1 MADFLLSVGVD
12 VGLSYDQ
19 MQKDISNLVS
29 QLNNNPPKIKIGVD
43 IDNASIEAFK
53 NQVAEISKSLSGLG
67 HVTTT
72 SATASSASS
81 AAASMADVAAKTRE
95 AAAAAQ
101 AAGNSYTNTAA
112 KVNVL
117 RAGTTEYYTALKQ
130 VSTLLNQVTHSQE
143 RWTMAKTGSS
153 SSAYNDLALYA
164 EDLKALEQQLRN
176 GAITADDFRLRM
188 TQIRSGVSSATTTIK
203 SAGEA
208 TQTWGQRIG
217 TLSAKFGTWFSITR
231 VIMAAYRAVRQ
242 MVTNVIE
249 LDTAMTELKKV
260 TDGTDATY
268 ESFLVRATSR
278 AKELGAALSDTV
290 NATADFAR
298 LGYGIEDA
306 EKLADAAI
314 VYKNVGDGIED
325 IGDAS
330 ESIIATMQAFHIPA
344 EQVMSIVDRFN
355 EVGNNFAISS
365 RGVGD
370 ALLRSAAA
378 LQSANN
384 TLDESIALATAAN
397 TIVQDPE
404 KVGTTLKT
412 VAMYLRAAKTDA
424 EDAGESTEG
433 MANSVSELREEI
445 LALTGGKVDIQ
456 IDEDTFKSTY
466 QILKEL
472 SAVWGELTDVSQ
484 ANILE
489 MIGGKRNS
497 NVVSALLEDFSIAE
511 EAVVTS
517 ANSAGSALEENE
529 KVLESIQGKLD
540 IMKATFEALSQNLIG
555 TDIVKFVI
563 DMGTGLMELINS
575 ILKVV
580 NALGGLKTVLLAVGS
595 ALLISK
601 GGLIAYK
608 AALLGVAAVE
618 KVITFFGSLKSG
630 IVTIINIIPN
640 AIIAWKSYAAGV
652 VSANTAIQASI
663 PVIGLVLAAISAV
676 VAGISLFGKSAKDLN
691 ELNSEWDELSNKINA
706 SANEFKELS
715 SSANDIIPRFAE
727 LAKGVDQFGK
737 NISLTDKEYAEFLDL
752 NNKIAEMFPELN
764 LGMDSNGNAM
774 LALSYSADTLTDSLN
789 SLVEAQRAA
798 ANKEIA
804 DTMPDVVDNITDTTE
819 KYQKDI
825 DKKKKILSDWNEFAR
840 TSRDSVYKSGEK
852 IEDRFIDE
860 DVIAMAETLGVAREE
875 IQGLIEYVDDSDI
888 SGHFN
893 WDKVLDSGAVK
904 NAVAGI
910 EKEIDALEDNISA
923 KWKQL
928 NPVVTAWMQTDYQYQ
943 DLNDDMQSLVTKML
957 ASVDYQDLGLKTE
970 DDIKKYLSNNIIAPI
985 HDAEPEVQNALT
997 AAFSLKD
1004 LFADDTINVGEYKK
1018 TIDKIMSDLKNAGFS
1033 DDTIQAIK
1041 FSLDTDDFEEKLNHV
1056 KALLS
1061 DDFKGEIDSLS
1072 ASDIE
1077 LAYQIKE
1084 ADGSMTFDELKS
1096 KIEELK
1102 FETAPMVDVLDFG
1115 NMTSN
1120 LDKAKDGLDNII
1132 DAMSK
1137 LKSGT
1142 ALTKSELAQLA
1153 LEYPK
1158 LLEASNIF
1166 TDGSIEGQ
1174 KNMLNTILDMQE
1186 QEYDAEI
1193 DKKIAELE
1201 ATEQVLQDQLDLESQ
1216 KSALIQEIKN
1226 IEANGVLGQE
1236 ADLVQKISE
1245 LNDLQGKNY
1254 VSMEDGILTVNQE
1267 ALNKHLNQDEDF
1279 GNKSASNIWAPFAKT
1294 IKTAHTKG
1302 FSAALQAANNYG
1314 SKLASWAKNIGSSV
1328 LSGLGNAVKD
1338 ALSGEWKGI
1347 KSYFSGVATN
1357 ISAPDV
1363 TVTFDGGS
1371 AFVGNQSLSNWVSEQ
1386 EKASKERITQTQ
1398 ELLQKTLNAKNNLAA
1413 LKGLDLADVY
1423 GGSNNKNNN
1432 TGKKD
1437 KDKDKKE
1444 VDEYI
1449 AEVER
1454 YNEALQK
1461 LKDIEQEQA
1470 ELERELENT
1479 DGALEKVDIQKKLNQ
1494 IYTDKQNAL
1503 HELNNLRDDT
1513 IHNTIPQL
1521 EALGFQIEYNDEANR
1536 LYIANLEHL
1545 NELQAD
1551 SAGKYETVQE
1561 ATNAL
1566 RKETEELIDDITNL
1580 NEENADSS
1588 EEWLTLADNIEKGKD
1603 KIVEYLNE
1611 AVTEAIDFVSAMQD
1625 VYSTLKDAAD
1635 EYAETEALS
1644 VDSLKAIAEY
1654 GAEYMSY
1661 LKDENGML
1669 SINKERIEA
1678 VITARTKQLAVDTAM
1693 SYVEKLR
1700 YALSENNIKEI
1711 NRLISATEQAS
1722 DATWGLVY
1730 SNLAL
1735 LNLNDSQYSQALE
1748 NINRLRSLADSAV
1761 ESIKLGAD
1769 ESSKSYED
1777 MQDALDKIL
1786 DLTMELVKYEV
1797 NQQIEALE
1805 KQKDNYREIIDL
1817 KKESLE
1823 ETKKEN
1829 DYNKEVAK
1837 KVAKIA
1843 KLQDKINKLS
1853 LDDSREAQAEKASLE
1868 QELAELQTDLSDY
1881 QADYSIDKQQDMLD
1895 KMADSYEEEKDK
1907 EIAALEESISSTEKI
1922 YQLAIDRIN
1931 NNWDSLYDDI
1941 INWNYEAGSSIEN
1954 EIVEAWEQASKA
1966 VQKYGSYVEATNKL
1980 AAGATSD
1987 DIGKSGN
1994 YGDPKAI
2001 INQMRSNSLKWL
2013 TASDEEQSRLASANK
2028 TLASQLSD
2036 IYEQGVTSRDGSWY
2050 LDGETNPLYSIGKWE
2065 AVDYI
2070 TKAMKNNSAKWNN
2083 AAPNERA
2090 ALEKANEKM
2099 AGYISDL
2106 SGQKVWK
2113 DSDGVWWID
2122 DAKLYDSYG
2131 TYHTGGVV
2139 GESNLKKDEVM
2150 AILKDGELVLDEKRE
2165 KELYKLVDFAQ
2176 LLSER
2181 LGTAIDTSKLDNLFG
2196 GLSVLPTPNE
2206 LLHTTKADSR
2216 LMEFSPSIEVN
2227 ISHNGSMSDNDARRY
2242 GGIVAE
2248 TALGELK
2255 DAFTKKGFTNIGNSA
2270 LK

>member
-1 MADFLLSVGVD
+1 
-12 VGLSYDQ
+12 
-19 MQKDISNLVS
+19 
-29 QLNNNPPKIKIGVD
+29 
-43 IDNASIEAFK
+43 
-53 NQVAEISKSLSGLG
+53 
-67 HVTTT
+67 
-72 SATASSASS
+72 
-81 AAASMADVAAKTRE
+81 
-95 AAAAAQ
+95 
-101 AAGNSYTNTAA
+101 
-112 KVNVL
+112 
-117 RAGTTEYYTALKQ
+117 
-130 VSTLLNQVTHSQE
+130 
-143 RWTMAKTGSS
+143 
-153 SSAYNDLALYA
+153 
-164 EDLKALEQQLRN
+164 
-176 GAITADDFRLRM
+176 
-188 TQIRSGVSSATTTIK
+188 
-203 SAGEA
+203 
-208 TQTWGQRIG
+208 
-217 TLSAKFGTWFSITR
+217 
-231 VIMAAYRAVRQ
+231 
-242 MVTNVIE
+242 
-249 LDTAMTELKKV
+249 
-260 TDGTDATY
+260 
-268 ESFLVRATSR
+268 
-278 AKELGAALSDTV
+278 
-290 NATADFAR
+290 
-298 LGYGIEDA
+298 
-306 EKLADAAI
+306 
-314 VYKNVGDGIED
+314 
-325 IGDAS
+325 
-330 ESIIATMQAFHIPA
+330 
-344 EQVMSIVDRFN
+344 
-355 EVGNNFAISS
+355 
-365 RGVGD
+365 
-370 ALLRSAAA
+370 
-378 LQSANN
+378 
-384 TLDESIALATAAN
+384 
-397 TIVQDPE
+397 
-404 KVGTTLKT
+404 
-412 VAMYLRAAKTDA
+412 
-424 EDAGESTEG
+424 
-433 MANSVSELREEI
+433 
-445 LALTGGKVDIQ
+445 
-456 IDEDTFKSTY
+456 
-466 QILKEL
+466 
-472 SAVWGELTDVSQ
+472 
-484 ANILE
+484 
-489 MIGGKRNS
+489 
-497 NVVSALLEDFSIAE
+497 
-511 EAVVTS
+511 
-517 ANSAGSALEENE
+517 
-529 KVLESIQGKLD
+529 
-540 IMKATFEALSQNLIG
+540 
-555 TDIVKFVI
+555 
-563 DMGTGLMELINS
+563 
-575 ILKVV
+575 
-580 NALGGLKTVLLAVGS
+580 
-595 ALLISK
+595 
-601 GGLIAYK
+601 
-608 AALLGVAAVE
+608 
-618 KVITFFGSLKSG
+618 
-630 IVTIINIIPN
+630 
-640 AIIAWKSYAAGV
+640 
-652 VSANTAIQASI
+652 
-663 PVIGLVLAAISAV
+663 
-676 VAGISLFGKSAKDLN
+676 
-691 ELNSEWDELSNKINA
+691 
-706 SANEFKELS
+706 
-715 SSANDIIPRFAE
+715 
-727 LAKGVDQFGK
+727 
-737 NISLTDKEYAEFLDL
+737 
-752 NNKIAEMFPELN
+752 
-764 LGMDSNGNAM
+764 
-774 LALSYSADTLTDSLN
+774 
-789 SLVEAQRAA
+789 
-798 ANKEIA
+798 
-804 DTMPDVVDNITDTTE
+804 
-819 KYQKDI
+819 
-825 DKKKKILSDWNEFAR
+825 
-840 TSRDSVYKSGEK
+840 
-852 IEDRFIDE
+852 
-860 DVIAMAETLGVAREE
+860 
-875 IQGLIEYVDDSDI
+875 
-888 SGHFN
+888 
-893 WDKVLDSGAVK
+893 
-904 NAVAGI
+904 
-910 EKEIDALEDNISA
+910 
-923 KWKQL
+923 
-928 NPVVTAWMQTDYQYQ
+928 
-943 DLNDDMQSLVTKML
+943 
-957 ASVDYQDLGLKTE
+957 
-970 DDIKKYLSNNIIAPI
+970 
-985 HDAEPEVQNALT
+985 
-997 AAFSLKD
+997 
-1004 LFADDTINVGEYKK
+1004 
-1018 TIDKIMSDLKNAGFS
+1018 MSDLKNAGFS

-1077 LAYQIKE
+1077 LAYQIRE

-1115 NMTSN
+1115 NMTSS

-1423 GGSNNKNNN
+1423 GGSNNKTNN

-1494 IYTDKQNAL
+1494 IYADKQNAL

-1635 EYAETEALS
+1635 EYAETGALS